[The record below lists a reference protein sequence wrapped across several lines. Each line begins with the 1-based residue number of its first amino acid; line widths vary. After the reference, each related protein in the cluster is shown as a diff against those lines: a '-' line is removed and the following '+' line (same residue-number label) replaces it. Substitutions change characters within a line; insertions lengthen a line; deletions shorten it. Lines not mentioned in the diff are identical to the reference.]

1 LDQIKDNEVAPVL
14 AECEAE
20 IKAPI
25 QIVWQ
30 VLTDLE
36 KWPEWN
42 ESVQEMHLQGEVA
55 IGTEFRWKTGG
66 MRIRSRIE
74 EITSPVSIVWS
85 GRTMGIRAIHVWAL
99 TGTNESTSVWT
110 GECFYGIVASLLASP
125 LRKSLAKALQQGMA
139 ALKKDAEKRVR
150 AGLSRS

>member
-99 TGTNESTSVWT
+99 TG
-110 GECFYGIVASLLASP
+110 SP
-125 LRKSLAKALQQGMA
+125 GCPSFARTRQCSPA
-139 ALKKDAEKRVR
+139 R
-150 AGLSRS
+150 